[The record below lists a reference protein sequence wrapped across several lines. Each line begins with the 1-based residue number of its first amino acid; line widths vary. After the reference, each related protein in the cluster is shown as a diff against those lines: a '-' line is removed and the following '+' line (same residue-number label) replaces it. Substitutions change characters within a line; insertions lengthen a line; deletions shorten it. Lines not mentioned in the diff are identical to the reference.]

1 MWKFSSLT
9 KSCILPLSD
18 VTPLSRSLSPL
29 SLGHPILYP
38 EKHNT
43 LLTLWLR
50 TARLTFLKQH
60 SLVAQLVKNLPAIMQ
75 VDPFLTQ
82 GSNPESP
89 AESYVSLPSIKN
101 PHVTFHIKSKFLGLT
116 PKTRPSQSPATL
128 LLQVCKYGVGR
139 QTDRQTDRHTPPFPP
154 RVMLVLNPESLSLS
168 VSLTH
173 TRPPLH

>member
-139 QTDRQTDRHTPPFPP
+139 QTDRQTDTHPPF
-154 RVMLVLNPESLSLS
+154 LLGSC
-168 VSLTH
+168 
-173 TRPPLH
+173 